1 MLMDKRAR
9 IIDSKLSAIRGGAAR
24 AMNGRGMVPSE
35 SDEKMRWE
43 FHKANP
49 RAMNDYI
56 MQVARARGIM
66 EPMKVNELAINYL
79 EEMQRK
85 FG

>member
-1 MLMDKRAR
+1 MDKRTH

-35 SDEKMRWE
+35 SDEKLRWQ

-56 MQVARARGIM
+56 MQVARTRGIM
-66 EPMKVNELAINYL
+66 EPMRVNEFAADYIS
-79 EEMQRK
+79 EMERK

>member
-1 MLMDKRAR
+1 MDKRTR

-24 AMNGRGMVPSE
+24 ALNGRGMVPNE
-35 SDEKMRWE
+35 SDEKLRWQ
-43 FHKANP
+43 FHKDNP

-56 MQVARARGIM
+56 MQVAKARGIM
-66 EPMKVNELAINYL
+66 EPMKVNELAIQYID
-79 EEMQRK
+79 EMERR